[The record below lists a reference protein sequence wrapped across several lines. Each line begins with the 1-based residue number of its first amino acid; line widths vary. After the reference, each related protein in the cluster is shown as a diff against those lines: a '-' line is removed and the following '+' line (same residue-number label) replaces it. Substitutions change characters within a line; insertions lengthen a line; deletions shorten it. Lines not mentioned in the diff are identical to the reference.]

1 MPLSQS
7 SKGSQSD
14 PKLVHLNGCSMVRTG
29 VMWVNLWKTGVMVLV
44 WTFYCSLWRGEEV
57 FMWSPEHGE
66 LVNYFRIMTLTLGQ
80 WRSRHSEPHGDY
92 TNYDKLSDLNPS
104 RSYFPQ
110 LEAPAMSVWILS
122 RFSFALLLSLYYQ
135 PSNQHALVNGLI
147 NTGRWYLK
155 FLN

>member
-1 MPLSQS
+1 MPLSESQS

-14 PKLVHLNGCSMVRTG
+14 PKLVHLNGCSMARAG
-29 VMWVNLWKTGVMVLV
+29 VMWVNLWKTGVMVPV
-44 WTFYCSLWRGEEV
+44 WTFYCSLWRGEAV

-66 LVNYFRIMTLTLGQ
+66 LVNYFRIMTLTPGQ

-110 LEAPAMSVWILS
+110 LESLCQFKSCLCLAFLWCCYPFFVLSTCKPTCPCQWI
-122 RFSFALLLSLYYQ
+122 
-135 PSNQHALVNGLI
+135 N
-147 NTGRWYLK
+147 
-155 FLN
+155 

>member
-110 LEAPAMSVWILS
+110 LESPCQFESCLCL
-122 RFSFALLLSLYYQ
+122 ALLCCCPFFVLSTFK
-135 PSNQHALVNGLI
+135 STCSCEWI
-147 NTGRWYLK
+147 N
-155 FLN
+155 